1 MKELLLL
8 SHELSKFVVGAE
20 GNVSGKV
27 SNTSFLVKSS
37 GTKMHCLTE
46 NDLTLCD
53 MSGNQL
59 DLYHKKPSMEVKF
72 HAMLQQ
78 QPDVNFVGHVH
89 PTSLLKLLCMSDKI
103 IESYACNRLFPDQVI
118 FNGKKSCVV
127 PYSHPGSKLE
137 AAIQDKISSYTA
149 QSSQTPQLI
158 LLKNHGIICTGKT
171 IDEVITSIEIAEK
184 SAEIFCGIL
193 SMGCTP
199 DWLED
204 KILEELVNDPAEKY
218 RKSTQR

>member
-8 SHELSKFVVGAE
+8 SHELSKFVVGVE

-27 SNTSFLVKSS
+27 SNDSFLVKSS

-46 NDLTLCD
+46 DDLTLCD
-53 MSGNQL
+53 LSGNQL
-59 DLYHKKPSMEVKF
+59 DLRHKKPSMESKF
-72 HAMLQQ
+72 HAWFQQ

-89 PTSLLKLLCMSDKI
+89 PTSLLKILCMSDKI
-103 IESYACNRLFPDQVI
+103 IESYAYNRLFPDQVI

-127 PYSHPGSKLE
+127 PYEHPGNNLE
-137 AAIQDKISSYTA
+137 ASIQNKVSLYKVCYGHP
-149 QSSQTPQLI
+149 PQLI

-193 SMGCTP
+193 SMRCTP

-204 KILEELVNDPAEKY
+204 KILEALVNDPAEKY